1 MKTSQLKMIIRE
13 VVREEIRFGLQE
25 IIGDLKQPKQQV
37 SQPIKRKVVE
47 KKDYSKNPIIN
58 EVLNETA
65 QGENWETMGGKKYT
79 SSDMGDIL
87 QSSYGD
93 MMNNNSNANVA
104 VDGQTPDFL
113 KKDYRGL
120 MKAIDKKQGK

>member
-1 MKTSQLKMIIRE
+1 
-13 VVREEIRFGLQE
+13 
-25 IIGDLKQPKQQV
+25 
-37 SQPIKRKVVE
+37 
-47 KKDYSKNPIIN
+47 
-58 EVLNETA
+58 
-65 QGENWETMGGKKYT
+65 
-79 SSDMGDIL
+79 MGDIL

>member
-25 IIGDLKQPKQQV
+25 IIGDLKQPKQEV
-37 SQPIKRKVVE
+37 TQPIKRKVVE

-65 QGENWETMGGKKYT
+65 QSEDWETMGNKKYT
-79 SSDMGDIL
+79 SNNMSYIL
-87 QSSYGD
+87 NSSYGD
-93 MMNNNSNANVA
+93 MMNKNPNVP
-104 VDGQTPDFL
+104 VTIDGQTADFL
-113 KKDYRGL
+113 QKDYRSL
-120 MKAIDKKQGK
+120 MKAIDKKTNK